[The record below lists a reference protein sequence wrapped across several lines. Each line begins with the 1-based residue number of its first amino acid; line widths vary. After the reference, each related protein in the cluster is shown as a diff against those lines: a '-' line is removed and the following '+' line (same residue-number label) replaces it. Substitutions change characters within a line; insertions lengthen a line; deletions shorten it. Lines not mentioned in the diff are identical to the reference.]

1 MADKPDNKNPR
12 QIVQE
17 ELEKLMHEGKKELAH
32 EAKKQIPHEEQKQLG
47 IEKLLELKAESR
59 KDVGNRKGEK
69 QIPHQVQKQLGAEKP
84 LVLKEESRKD
94 LESDLIRLQAEFEN
108 YRKRAEKELAERTEM
123 GKMEFAKSQ
132 IQFLDEFGNAL
143 NHLEGEAKKYSGDVS
158 PEISHFFRENVK
170 GIEMLLENFK
180 KSLSFHGVR
189 EMECMNQKYDPYLH
203 DVMLQQESD
212 KPEGTVIAV
221 VRKGYHF
228 KESVLRHAQVIVAK
242 KVEKKGE

>member
-1 MADKPDNKNPR
+1 MADKPNNKNPK

-32 EAKKQIPHEEQKQLG
+32 EVKKEIPHEEQRQLG
-47 IEKLLELKAESR
+47 
-59 KDVGNRKGEK
+59 V
-69 QIPHQVQKQLGAEKP
+69 EKP
-84 LVLKEESRKD
+84 LMLKEESRKN

-108 YRKRAEKELAERTEM
+108 YRKRTEKELAERTEM

-143 NHLEGEAKKYSGDVS
+143 NHLEGEAKKYSGGVS
-158 PEISHFFRENVK
+158 PEISYFFRENVK

-180 KSLSFHGVR
+180 KSLSFQGVR

-203 DVMLQQESD
+203 DVMLQQGSD

-242 KVEKKGE
+242 KKEKQDAKPEKKSETQNPKGE